1 MRITISIG
9 ILLIAGLA
17 ACTSASD
24 ADRKLAVN
32 VRGSVAVNPTSFSGY
47 YIYEDESGHEVR
59 RDMTGRGN
67 FNDVFEGRRVV
78 LVALRRTSPEGLI
91 GLVITS
97 DGDLV
102 YDSGM
107 LQTSELILYEADS

>member
-1 MRITISIG
+1 M
-9 ILLIAGLA
+9 LC
-17 ACTSASD
+17 ACTKG
-24 ADRKLAVN
+24 ADIDRTLGVN

-47 YIYEDESGHEVR
+47 YIYEDERGQEVR

-67 FNDVFEGRRVV
+67 FNDVFEGRRIV
-78 LVALRRTSPEGLI
+78 LVAVRRTSAEGLI

-97 DGDLV
+97 DGELL

-107 LQTSELILYEADS
+107 LQTSELILYEADT